1 MFYHVSKIAW
11 FFATPSNLLA
21 CLVLAGLVFVWMGR
35 ARIGFRLASGAAAGL
50 MIAGL
55 SPLANVLILPLE
67 DRFAVPQ
74 VAPENV
80 TGIIVLGGTYDAEV
94 TNLRGQMAL
103 NESGERILALAELA
117 RRHPQARLIYSGGGS
132 TFTPDSTP
140 EASLVEKTAPALGL
154 DPARIEY
161 ERQSMNTYEN
171 AVFSKAIAQPRSG
184 ETWLL
189 VTSAFHM
196 PRSVGVFRQAGFD
209 VVPYPVDYR
218 TAGARSLMRPFGFV
232 GEGLRRTDIASK
244 EWIGLVAYWLT
255 GKTDA
260 LFPAPAPRPSGH
272 SVIDAPRLPG

>member
-21 CLVLAGLVFVWMGR
+21 CLVLAGLVLIWMGR
-35 ARIGFRLASGAAAGL
+35 ATIGFRLSAGAAAGL
-50 MIAGL
+50 MLAGL
-55 SPLANVLILPLE
+55 SPLANALILPLE
-67 DRFAVPQ
+67 DRFPMPQ
-74 VAPENV
+74 TEAENV

-117 RRHPQARLIYSGGGS
+117 ARHPQARLIYSGGGS

-140 EASLVEKTAPALGL
+140 EATLVETTAPALGL

-171 AVFSKAIAQPRSG
+171 AVFSKKIAQPRPG

-196 PRSVGVFRQAGFD
+196 PRSVGVFRQAGFE
-209 VVPYPVDYR
+209 VVPYPVDFR
-218 TAGARSLMRPFGFV
+218 TAGTRSLMRPFGFV

-260 LFPAPAPRPSGH
+260 LFPAPVPRPAGH
-272 SVIDAPRLPG
+272 SVIDASRLPG